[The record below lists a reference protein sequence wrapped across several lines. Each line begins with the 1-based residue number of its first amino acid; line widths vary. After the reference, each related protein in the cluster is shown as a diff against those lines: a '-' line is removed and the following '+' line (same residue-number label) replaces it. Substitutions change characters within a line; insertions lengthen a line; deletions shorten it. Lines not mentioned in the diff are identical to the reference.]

1 VQYTAS
7 LGRHAR
13 SQVTALLLLLCAVK
27 AFGVDTYNGANL
39 SISAVTIG
47 SASFSNMV
55 VAPATLVSVRGGA
68 AAGSEDSYNP
78 ASTQLTIPAVNF
90 GANSYTNV
98 LITVAGL
105 VSVGSV
111 TGADTYNGSTLNIPS
126 VQFLGGPV
134 YTNVAVTIGSIQST
148 GGGMPQGIRDTY
160 NPASHQLTVA
170 AAQIGAT
177 VYTNA
182 IITLGRV
189 VSVGGS
195 LPAVPL
201 LFTDN
206 AGLWSLNESTGQ
218 VTRIAAGTGDVNG
231 VAWQA
236 GSLAVTGGKAYFAGG
251 DANNPLSLY
260 VSNGAV
266 GGTTLLR
273 AFAAGTGTSL
283 ATLADFTALSNGSAL
298 FIYFASDGS
307 QTLWTTNGSSVTE
320 VTLAS
325 TGAPYANT
333 SGVFPSIN
341 LGPGQS
347 GEIGGNL
354 IFTDSAGLWS
364 LNESTSQVTELAAG
378 SADVNGVAWQAGSL
392 AVAGGK
398 AYFAGGDA
406 NNPLSLYVSNDAVGG
421 TTLLRA
427 FAAGTGTSLATLA
440 GFTALSNGS
449 ALFVYFASDGS
460 QTLWTTNGSSVTEVT
475 LASTGAPYANTSG
488 VFPAINLGPGQTGE
502 IGGRLLF
509 TDNSGLWSLNETT
522 GQVTE
527 LASLTGDVNGVGFQ
541 AGSLA
546 VTNGKAYFAGGDANN
561 PLTVYTSD
569 GTAAGTVVVSTF
581 GQGSGDSLATLAGF
595 TALSNGSAL
604 FVSYAADG
612 SESLWTTYGEGVT
625 EVTLAASATPYSNTS
640 AAFPSINLGAG
651 QSGAL

>member
-1 VQYTAS
+1 VQYTAT

-13 SQVTALLLLLCAVK
+13 SQATALLLLCAVN
-27 AFGVDTYNGANL
+27 AFGADTYNGTSL
-39 SISAVTIG
+39 SIPAVSIG

-55 VAPATLVSVRGGA
+55 VTPATIVSVRGGA
-68 AAGSEDSYNP
+68 PAGSEDSYNP
-78 ASTQLTIPAVNF
+78 ASTQLTIPAVIF
-90 GANSYTNV
+90 GANSYTNA

-111 TGADTYNGSTLNIPS
+111 SGADTYTGGYLNIPS

-134 YTNVAVTIGSIQST
+134 YTQVVIAIGSIIST
-148 GGGMPQGIRDTY
+148 GGGMPQSVRDTY
-160 NPASHQLTVA
+160 NPVTHQLTVA
-170 AAQIGAT
+170 AAEIGGK

-182 IITLGRV
+182 IITLSRV

-195 LPAVPL
+195 RPAVPL

-231 VAWQA
+231 VALQA
-236 GSLAVTGGKAYFAGG
+236 GSFAVTGGKAYFAGG

-260 VSNGAV
+260 VSTGAV

-273 AFAAGTGTSL
+273 AFAAGSGTSV
-283 ATLADFTALSNGSAL
+283 ATLADFTALANGSAL
-298 FIYFASDGS
+298 FVYFASDGS

-325 TGAPYANT
+325 TGAPYANA
-333 SGVFPSIN
+333 SGVFPSVN

-378 SADVNGVAWQAGSL
+378 SADVNGVALQAGSL
-392 AVAGGK
+392 AVTGGK

-406 NNPLSLYVSNDAVGG
+406 NNPLSLYVSNGAVGG
-421 TTLLRA
+421 TMLLRA
-427 FAAGTGTSLATLA
+427 FAAGSGTSLATLA
-440 GFTALSNGS
+440 DFTALSNGS

-460 QTLWTTNGSSVTEVT
+460 QTLWMTNGGGVTEVT

-488 VFPAINLGPGQTGE
+488 VFPSINLGPGQSGE
-502 IGGRLLF
+502 IQGHLLF
-509 TDNSGLWSLNETT
+509 TDNAGLWSLNEST
-522 GQVTE
+522 GQITE
-527 LASLTGDVNGVGFQ
+527 LSSITGDVNGVGFQ

-546 VTNGKAYFAGGDANN
+546 VTNGKAYFAGGDASN
-561 PLTVYTSD
+561 PLGLYTSD
-569 GTAAGTVVVSTF
+569 GTAGGTALVSSFT
-581 GQGSGDSLATLAGF
+581 QGSGDAPATLADF

-604 FVSYAADG
+604 FVSYASDG

-625 EVTLAASATPYSNTS
+625 EVTLAGSATPYANTS
-640 AAFPSINLGAG
+640 GVFPSINLGAG
-651 QSGAL
+651 QSGAP